1 MIIAEEVNMEK
12 KTKILAVAGVAGLV
26 ALGMLGKGS
35 SDTSTGT
42 GGGGG
47 IAPFADMLQ
56 FGGEEGSKKDAS
68 VTPVGGTGGHTFN
81 LPAMEPITIGDGG
94 WGEPTPTYTPKKT
107 ATVRGGTIAYE
118 GAGKGLLT
126 GDVYTYEQIGKYRPS
141 KWITGAGGA
150 PEPLYGPYAPDYAPA
165 KKAKKVQAPL
175 TRKADSFE
183 TGRAGGTWLRS
194 GATKGI
200 KKSWAAH
207 QEKRQFQWG
216 FLKGAAGR

>member
-1 MIIAEEVNMEK
+1 MIVDTIVEEVNMEK
-12 KTKILAVAGVAGLV
+12 KTKMFALAGVAGLI

-56 FGGEEGSKKDAS
+56 FGGEVGSKKDAS
-68 VTPVGGTGGHTFN
+68 VSPVGGTGGHTFN
-81 LPAMEPITIGDGG
+81 LPAMEPITFGGGG
-94 WGEPTPTYTPKKT
+94 WGEPTPTFTPKKT
-107 ATVRGGTIAYE
+107 TMRSVLTSVEAGQPTPK
-118 GAGKGLLT
+118 GASLGQRWQADFHRSLISET
-126 GDVYTYEQIGKYRPS
+126 
-141 KWITGAGGA
+141 
-150 PEPLYGPYAPDYAPA
+150 
-165 KKAKKVQAPL
+165 KKARSAPSPSVV
-175 TRKADSFE
+175 RKADSFE